1 MRKLSAWLEL
11 QACLKPVERISHQ
24 MIISQK
30 TSELSTSE
38 VRILSLASI
47 GGALE
52 FYDFV
57 IFVFFA
63 NVIGKLF
70 FAASLPDWVRQVQ
83 TFGIFAAGFLARPI
97 GGVVIGHFGDTHGR
111 KRMFTLSVLLM
122 AIPTFLIGLI
132 PTYQSIGV
140 AAPLLLLLM
149 RVLQGVA
156 IGAETPGA
164 WVFVAE
170 HARRGRGGFAVGLLT
185 GGLSFGILLGSLMAT
200 FLSLEFTQ
208 AQMAA
213 GAWRIPFVIGG
224 VFGFIAMWLRR
235 WLKETPVF
243 EEMRN
248 RGRLSRELP
257 LGVVLKNHGRA
268 VVTSI
273 LSTWML
279 TAAIVVVILMT
290 PSLLPKLFGIA
301 SGEAQSANL
310 VATAA
315 LCISAVV
322 VGAATDRFG
331 VRRVA
336 IPILLLLIASTYGLY
351 RCAEATPGALLP
363 IYASAGVGAGG
374 VVLTPITMVH
384 AFPTSIRLSGVSFSY
399 NLAYA
404 LFGGLTP
411 LLVSWLVHLDR
422 SGPAYYVAAVTVVGL
437 CATLMAPKHALS
449 DVDTTAIL
457 DKHRV

>member
-1 MRKLSAWLEL
+1 M
-11 QACLKPVERISHQ
+11 
-24 MIISQK
+24 MISQK
-30 TSELSTSE
+30 ASELSTSE

-63 NVIGKLF
+63 SVIGKLF

-83 TFGIFAAGFLARPI
+83 TFGIFAAGYLARPI
-97 GGVVIGHFGDTHGR
+97 GGVVMAHFGDTRGR

-122 AIPTFLIGLI
+122 AIPTLLIGLL

-156 IGAETPGA
+156 IGGEAPGA

-170 HARRGRGGFAVGLLT
+170 HARRGRVGFAVGLLT
-185 GGLSFGILLGSLMAT
+185 SGLSFGILLGSSMAT
-200 FLSLEFTQ
+200 FLSRVFSQ
-208 AQMAA
+208 VQIAA
-213 GAWRIPFVIGG
+213 GAWRIPFLTGG

-235 WLKETPVF
+235 WLKETPMF

-248 RGRLSRELP
+248 RAKLSRELP
-257 LGVVLKNHGRA
+257 LGSVLKNHGRA

-273 LSTWML
+273 VSTWML

-290 PSLLPKLFGIA
+290 PSLLPRLFGFA
-301 SGEAQSANL
+301 SDQVQTANL
-310 VATAA
+310 VATIA
-315 LCISAVV
+315 LCVSTVA

-351 RCAEATPGALLP
+351 RGAEAMPVALLP
-363 IYASAGVGAGG
+363 LYALAGFGAGG
-374 VVLTPITMVH
+374 VVLTPIMMIH
-384 AFPTSIRLSGVSFSY
+384 AFPTSIRFSGVSFSY
-399 NLAYA
+399 NFAYA

-422 SGPAYYVAAVTVVGL
+422 IGPAHYVAVVTVVGL

-449 DVDTTAIL
+449 DVDTTAHF
-457 DKHRV
+457 DKPRV

>member
-1 MRKLSAWLEL
+1 M
-11 QACLKPVERISHQ
+11 
-24 MIISQK
+24 MISQK
-30 TSELSTSE
+30 ASELSTSE

-63 NVIGKLF
+63 TVIGKLF
-70 FAASLPDWVRQVQ
+70 FAASLPDWVRQAQ
-83 TFGIFAAGFLARPI
+83 TFGIFAAGYLARPI
-97 GGVVIGHFGDTHGR
+97 GGIVMAHFGDTHGR

-122 AIPTFLIGLI
+122 AIPTLLIGLL

-149 RVLQGVA
+149 RILQGVA
-156 IGAETPGA
+156 IGGEAPGA
-164 WVFVAE
+164 WIFVAE
-170 HARRGRGGFAVGLLT
+170 HARRGRVGFAVGLLT
-185 GGLSFGILLGSLMAT
+185 SGLSFGILLGSSMAT
-200 FLSLEFTQ
+200 FLSRVFSQ
-208 AQMAA
+208 VQIAA
-213 GAWRIPFVIGG
+213 GAWRIPFLIGG

-248 RGRLSRELP
+248 RAKLSRELP
-257 LGVVLKNHGRA
+257 LGVVLKKHGRA

-301 SGEAQSANL
+301 SGDAQTANL
-310 VATAA
+310 VATIA
-315 LCISAVV
+315 LCVSTVA

-336 IPILLLLIASTYGLY
+336 IPILLFLIASTYGLY
-351 RCAEATPGALLP
+351 RGAEAMPVALLP
-363 IYASAGVGAGG
+363 LYALAGFGAGG
-374 VVLTPITMVH
+374 VVLTPIMMIH
-384 AFPTSIRLSGVSFSY
+384 AFPTSIRFSGVSFSY
-399 NLAYA
+399 NFAYA

-422 SGPAYYVAAVTVVGL
+422 IGPAHYVAVVTVVGL
-437 CATLMAPKHALS
+437 CATLMAPKHAL
-449 DVDTTAIL
+449 TAHFE
-457 DKHRV
+457 KPRV

>member
-1 MRKLSAWLEL
+1 M
-11 QACLKPVERISHQ
+11 ISH
-24 MIISQK
+24 K
-30 TSELSTSE
+30 ASELSTSE

-63 NVIGKLF
+63 TLIGKLF
-70 FAASLPDWVRQVQ
+70 FAASLPDWVRQAQ
-83 TFGIFAAGFLARPI
+83 TFGIFAAGYLARPI
-97 GGVVIGHFGDTHGR
+97 GGVVMAHFGDTRGR
-111 KRMFTLSVLLM
+111 KRVFTLSVLLM
-122 AIPTFLIGLI
+122 AIPTLLIGLL

-156 IGAETPGA
+156 IGGEAPGA

-170 HARRGRGGFAVGLLT
+170 HARRGRVGFAVGLLT
-185 GGLSFGILLGSLMAT
+185 SGLSFGILLGSLMAT
-200 FLSLEFTQ
+200 CLNRVFSQ
-208 AQMAA
+208 VQIAA
-213 GAWRIPFVIGG
+213 GAWRIPFLIGG

-248 RGRLSRELP
+248 RARLSRELP
-257 LGVVLKNHGRA
+257 LGAVLKNHGRA

-290 PSLLPKLFGIA
+290 PSVLPKLFGIA
-301 SGEAQSANL
+301 SGDAQTANL

-315 LCISAVV
+315 LCISTVA

-336 IPILLLLIASTYGLY
+336 IPILSLLIASTYGLY
-351 RCAEATPGALLP
+351 RGAEAIPVALLP
-363 IYASAGVGAGG
+363 LYALAGFGAGG
-374 VVLTPITMVH
+374 VVLTPIMMIH
-384 AFPTSIRLSGVSFSY
+384 AFPTSIRFSGVSFSY
-399 NLAYA
+399 NFAYA

-437 CATLMAPKHALS
+437 CATFMAPKHALS
-449 DVDTTAIL
+449 DVDTTAHF
-457 DKHRV
+457 DKPRV

>member
-1 MRKLSAWLEL
+1 M
-11 QACLKPVERISHQ
+11 
-24 MIISQK
+24 MISQK
-30 TSELSTSE
+30 ASELSTSE

-63 NVIGKLF
+63 TVIGKLF
-70 FAASLPDWVRQVQ
+70 FAASLPDWVRQAQ
-83 TFGIFAAGFLARPI
+83 TFGIFAAGYLARPI
-97 GGVVIGHFGDTHGR
+97 GGIVMAHFGDTRGR

-122 AIPTFLIGLI
+122 AIPTLLIGLL

-140 AAPLLLLLM
+140 VAPLLLLLM

-156 IGAETPGA
+156 IGGEAPGA

-170 HARRGRGGFAVGLLT
+170 HARRGRVGFAVGLLT
-185 GGLSFGILLGSLMAT
+185 SGLTLGILLGSLMAT

-208 AQMAA
+208 VQIGA
-213 GAWRIPFVIGG
+213 GAWRIPFLIGG

-248 RGRLSRELP
+248 RAKLSRELP

-273 LSTWML
+273 LSTWMV

-290 PSLLPKLFGIA
+290 PSLLPKLFAIA
-301 SGEAQSANL
+301 SSNAQTANL

-315 LCISAVV
+315 LCISTVV

-336 IPILLLLIASTYGLY
+336 VPILLLLIASAYGLY
-351 RCAEATPGALLP
+351 RGAEAMPVALLP
-363 IYASAGVGAGG
+363 LYALAGFGAGG
-374 VVLTPITMVH
+374 VVLTPIMMIH
-384 AFPTSIRLSGVSFSY
+384 AYPTSIRFSGVSFSY
-399 NLAYA
+399 NFAYA

-422 SGPAYYVAAVTVVGL
+422 IGPAHYVAAVTVVGL
-437 CATLMAPKHALS
+437 CATFMAPKHALS
-449 DVDTTAIL
+449 DVDTPAHF
-457 DKHRV
+457 DKRRV